1 MLKLNAYMASCIAR
15 DEVRQRTIANL
26 SATDWKET
34 LTVEFDDPSKRSP
47 LERHSELLRRILRR
61 AAEVEEIFLFLED
74 DLDFNRHLLHNLS
87 AWAPLQRLL
96 PGGHFFASLC
106 NMGIPLLKSFP
117 ELAYSEALSAVAVG
131 SHAFVI
137 SQTTARY
144 LLTCW
149 GVESNPRADV
159 KVLRL
164 AARVG
169 PLLYHL
175 PSLVQ
180 HVGIHSLCG
189 GLFQDAA
196 DFDKGWKSTSSL
208 PTR

>member
-1 MLKLNAYMASCIAR
+1 MLKLNAYMASCSAR
-15 DEVRQRTIANL
+15 DEVRQRTIASL
-26 SATDWKET
+26 SATDWKGT
-34 LTVEFDDPSKRSP
+34 LTVVFDDPSKRNP
-47 LERHSELLRRILRR
+47 LERNNELLRRILRR
-61 AAEVEEIFLFLED
+61 AAKADEIFLFLED

-87 AWAPLQRLL
+87 AWVPLQRLL
-96 PGGHFFASLC
+96 PDGHFFASLC

-117 ELAYSEALSAVAVG
+117 ELAYSEAFPAAAVG

-149 GVESNPRADV
+149 GVESGPRADV
-159 KVLRL
+159 RILRL

-169 PLLYHL
+169 PLFYHL

-189 GLFQDAA
+189 GLFQESA
-196 DFDKGWKSTSSL
+196 DFDKDWKS
-208 PTR
+208 RR

>member
-1 MLKLNAYMASCIAR
+1 MLKLNAYMASCSAR

-26 SATDWKET
+26 SATDWKGT
-34 LTVEFDDPSKRSP
+34 LTVEFDDPSRRYP
-47 LERHSELLRRILRR
+47 LERHNELLRRILRR
-61 AAEVEEIFLFLED
+61 AAKEEEIFLFLED
-74 DLDFNRHLLHNLS
+74 DLDFNRYLLHNLS
-87 AWAPLQRLL
+87 EWAPLQRLL

-106 NMGIPLLKSFP
+106 NIGVPVRTSFP
-117 ELAYSEALSAVAVG
+117 ELAYSEALPSAAVG

-137 SQTTARY
+137 AQPTARY

-149 GVESNPRADV
+149 GVESGPRADV

-169 PLLYHL
+169 PLLHHL

-180 HVGIHSLCG
+180 HIGIHSLCG

-196 DFDKGWKSTSSL
+196 DFDKEWRSIQQVL
-208 PTR
+208 E